1 MNVSTRNRIFAVG
14 AITVAIA
21 AGTAFAQTTTPTPAT
36 PAPGAMPGPMT
47 GHGQM
52 GHGPM
57 GHGMHGGRGDGMMMR
72 FDTDRDGKLSRAE
85 FEAGH
90 RAMAERSLKAFD
102 AADTDR
108 DGTLTAEERRAF
120 REAMHAQR
128 SGADGMHRRE
138 MRNRP
143 LQPGAPAAPITPGA

>member
-1 MNVSTRNRIFAVG
+1 MNVSTRNRLFAVG
-14 AITVAIA
+14 AIAAAIA
-21 AGTAFAQTTTPTPAT
+21 AGTAFAQTTTPTPAA
-36 PAPGAMPGPMT
+36 PAPGAMPGPMM
-47 GHGQM
+47 GQ
-52 GHGPM
+52 GPM
-57 GHGMHGGRGDGMMMR
+57 GHGMHAGPQRARGDGMMMR

-85 FEAGH
+85 LEAGQ

-128 SGADGMHRRE
+128 SGAEGMHRRE

-143 LQPGAPAAPITPGA
+143 LQPGAPAAPITPGS